1 MFVNFTNEKRIDL
14 MKSNR
19 ELAAILFTDVSDF
32 TSTMDTDENLAM
44 DQVLRHKEIVS
55 RLIQNYN
62 GHLIKDMGDG
72 LFVKFASAVESVQC
86 AINIQQLINV
96 ENFSIRIG
104 IHLGEII
111 IKNNDVFGSGVNIA
125 SRIHTA
131 SQPGSICISK
141 EIWRQVKNQDD
152 KITELCN
159 KIKEHENKINKLFQ
173 DKINTN
179 FDSCNNSL

>member
-1 MFVNFTNEKRIDL
+1 

-19 ELAAILFTDVSDF
+19 ELAAILFTDVSGF
-32 TSTMDTDENLAM
+32 TSTMETDENLAM
-44 DQVLRHKEIVS
+44 DQISRHKEIVS
-55 RLIQNYN
+55 RSIQNYN

-111 IKNNDVFGSGVNIA
+111 IKNDDVFGSGVNIA

-131 SQPGSICISK
+131 SQEVYVYQKRFGDKLKTKMIY
-141 EIWRQVKNQDD
+141 NQNPWGRRRLRVL
-152 KITELCN
+152 K
-159 KIKEHENKINKLFQ
+159 KKL
-173 DKINTN
+173 KCL
-179 FDSCNNSL
+179 SY